1 MSHPYTSLLLIPT
14 GIGARIG
21 GFAGDALPVARTLA
35 AAAERVITHPNV
47 LNGASL
53 FWPMGNVLYVEGYGL
68 DQFCAGVW
76 NLRPVRQNCVGV
88 VLDAGIPPDLQ
99 QRHLQVMQAAQA
111 TLGLNIGPWRLT
123 RQPLGVSVGFSPSG
137 ASQGSLAQ
145 PDALL
150 ETAQELVRLGAEAIA
165 VVARFPDDLDFSQ
178 YEQGMGVDPLA
189 GVEALISHLVVR
201 ELRIPCAHAPAFYPE
216 TFPKPVHPRAAAEEV
231 GFTFLPSVLVGLSYA
246 PQFVKS
252 GDPVQP
258 GDLTAEQVDSVIAPA
273 TAFGGPGLLHLAS
286 RYGSAMLSQPHH
298 NAPPLTRTDGVLTRP
313 PLFIAV
319 EENTT
324 VMQVHPRQLG
334 IPHVSVT
341 SYLEA
346 IGVVVAHRAGVA
358 WSSLR
363 LSPSTPEKLGSHTC
377 AVIATRRCCV
387 RDSGAEHNSGTESFH
402 DSGTESQ

>member
-1 MSHPYTSLLLIPT
+1 MSPHSYTTLLLVPT

-21 GFAGDALPVARTLA
+21 GFAGDALPIARVLA

-53 FWPMGNVLYVEGYGL
+53 YWPMGNVLYVEGYGL
-68 DQFCAGVW
+68 DRFCAGVW
-76 NLRPVRQNCVGV
+76 NLRPVRQNRVGV
-88 VLDAGIPPDLQ
+88 VLDAGIPEDLQ
-99 QRHLQVMQAAQA
+99 QRHLHVLQAAQA

-123 RQPLGVSVGFSPSG
+123 GRPLGVSVCSSPSG

-165 VVARFPDDLDFSQ
+165 VVACFPDQLDFSQ
-178 YEQGMGVDPLA
+178 YQQGRGVDPLA
-189 GVEALISHLVVR
+189 GAEAILSHLVVR
-201 ELRIPCAHAPAFYPE
+201 ELGIPCAHAPAFYPDPD
-216 TFPKPVHPRAAAEEV
+216 PKPVHPRAAAEEV

-246 PQFVKS
+246 PQFVKT
-252 GDPVQP
+252 PQP

-286 RYGSAMLSQPHH
+286 RP
-298 NAPPLTRTDGVLTRP
+298 RP

-334 IPHVSVT
+334 IPCVSVA

-346 IGVVVAHRAGVA
+346 VGVVVAHRAGVA
-358 WSSLR
+358 WSSLQ
-363 LSPSTPEKLGSHTC
+363 LSPSTPEKLISS
-377 AVIATRRCCV
+377 AL
-387 RDSGAEHNSGTESFH
+387 EH
-402 DSGTESQ
+402 DRP